1 MLIQKEN
8 EEDSFVP
15 EIDLSSAFQYFK
27 EVIMKLLLATLGLTC
42 QIPLL

>member
-8 EEDSFVP
+8 EDSFVP
-15 EIDLSSAFQYFK
+15 EIDLSLAFQYFK